1 VSAPTISVPAH
12 LRRSVLPPQAE
23 RTTDRWARRRVGIAW
38 ALLVLNVLAF
48 SPRTWTGAPLIIP
61 IPSVLGKIIAQG
73 SLPAAFVTALSVNRR
88 VLVRPNLFL
97 CLLSLLVIEAFMQIL
112 EPQHI
117 GTIYRTFRFAGFVGT
132 LWLLTPWW
140 GRRDLLFVRC
150 HLAVFSVLIASVLIG
165 IPLKPHSAFGQG
177 RLGGSFWSF
186 PPPQVAHFAAVTT
199 GLVVVLWL
207 GGMMSGRL
215 TLFAVL
221 VSVATLLLTHTRT
234 ALVGMIAGII
244 VAGLS
249 LFTVRA
255 RARRL
260 FATASIVV
268 SVGALTLS
276 GVVTTYLA
284 RGENTQQL
292 TNLTGR
298 TNVWGLIL
306 AAPRNEFQVLFG
318 FGMSNLSFNG
328 LSVDSNWLGAYLD
341 LGLFG
346 VAVCA
351 ALLLFMLVISAMQP
365 PGVHRALALFLVA
378 YCLVSSF
385 TETGLSDPS
394 VYLLDLSVAAS
405 LLVPPVMNRSPG

>member
-1 VSAPTISVPAH
+1 MSAPTISVPAH

>member
-1 VSAPTISVPAH
+1 MSAPAISAPAH

-23 RTTDRWARRRVGIAW
+23 LTTDRWARRRVGIAW
-38 ALLVLNVLAF
+38 ALLFLNVLAF

-61 IPSVLGKIIAQG
+61 IPSILGKMIAQG
-73 SLPAAFVTALSVNRR
+73 SLPAAFLTALSVNRR
-88 VLVRPNLFL
+88 VLIRPNIFL

-132 LWLLTPWW
+132 IWLLTPWW
-140 GRRDLLFVRC
+140 GRRDLLFVRA
-150 HLAVFSVLIASVLIG
+150 HLAVLSVLIG
-165 IPLKPHSAFGQG
+165 SVLLGIPIKHHSAFGQG

-186 PPPQVAHFAAVTT
+186 PPPQVAHFAAVMT

-215 TLFAVL
+215 TSFVVV

-298 TNVWGLIL
+298 TNVWSLIL

-351 ALLLFMLVISAMQP
+351 LLLVFLLLSSALQP

>member
-1 VSAPTISVPAH
+1 VSAPVVTAPVRV
-12 LRRSVLPPQAE
+12 RRSVLPPQAE
-23 RTTDRWARRRVGIAW
+23 ETSERWARRRVGLTW
-38 ALLVLNVLAF
+38 ALLFLNVLAF

-73 SLPAAFVTALSVNRR
+73 SLPAAFVVALSVNRR
-88 VLVRPNLFL
+88 VIVRPNVFL
-97 CLLSLLVIEAFMQIL
+97 CLLSLLVIEAFMLIL

-150 HLAVFSVLIASVLIG
+150 HLACLSVLIG
-165 IPLKPHSAFGQG
+165 TVLLGIPIAHHTAFGEG

-186 PPPQVAHFAAVTT
+186 PPPQVAHFAAIMT

-207 GGMMSGRL
+207 GGMLSGRL
-215 TLFAVL
+215 TLLAVL
-221 VSVATLLLTHTRT
+221 ISVGTLLLTETRT
-234 ALVGMIAGII
+234 ALVGMVAGII

-249 LFTVRA
+249 LFTIRA
-255 RARRL
+255 RARKL
-260 FATASIVV
+260 FATASILV

-284 RGENTQQL
+284 RGENTQEL

-298 TNVWGLIL
+298 TNVWSQIL
-306 AAPRNEFQVLFG
+306 ATPRNEFQVLFG

-351 ALLLFMLVISAMQP
+351 AILLFLLLITSLQP
-365 PGVHRALALFLVA
+365 PGVHRALALFLIA

-394 VYLLDLSVAAS
+394 VYLLDLSVAVS
-405 LLVPPVMNRSPG
+405 LLVPPVMNRSPA